1 MEIIIY
7 GTINSLILVLM
18 SAGFALTYSVSR
30 VPNFAHGALY
40 VLGGYLSWIFLNHLG
55 IHYGLSIFLSI
66 VVVTL
71 IGLLIYGLAVVR
83 VRGMPLSEIIMT
95 FAISLAILEFLRW
108 WGLRGSTFVL
118 PSFYPGTISVRGVPI
133 DMQRIFAMTIA
144 ACLILAL
151 WFFTH
156 YTRIGLG
163 LRAIAQ
169 NERAALLL
177 GVRSDRSA
185 ALALGLGSGLAA
197 IAGITILPMGNI
209 NVATGYDVLVLAIS
223 VCICG
228 GLGSWTG
235 TVLAAFAI
243 GFAQMLV
250 VHFIA
255 PHFGMI
261 VSLTAIILILLFKPS
276 GLYGQQKEL
285 EERV

>member
-7 GTINSLILVLM
+7 GTVNSLILVLM
-18 SAGFALTYSVSR
+18 SAGFAQTYSVSR
-30 VPNFAHGALY
+30 VPNFTHGALY
-40 VLGGYLSWIFLNHLG
+40 VLGGFLTWVFVNHFG
-55 IHYGLSIFLSI
+55 INYALSILLS
-66 VVVTL
+66 VLVVTA

-83 VRGMPLSEIIMT
+83 VRGMPLSEIIVT
-95 FAISLAILEFLRW
+95 FAIGVAILEFLRW

-118 PSFYPGTISVRGVPI
+118 PSFSPGTLNLFGVPV
-133 DMQRIFAMTIA
+133 DMQRIFVMAIA
-144 ACLILAL
+144 AGLVVAL

-177 GVRSDRSA
+177 GINSDRAA
-185 ALALGLGSGLAA
+185 ALAMGLGSGVAA
-197 IAGITILPMGNI
+197 VAGITILPLGNL
-209 NVATGYDVLVLAIS
+209 NVATGYDALVLAIS

-255 PHFGMI
+255 PQFGMI
-261 VSLTAIILILLFKPS
+261 VSLAAIILILLFKPS
-276 GLYGQQKEL
+276 GLYGRQKEL